1 MIPLQG
7 HYNADQENTKPDF
20 EVYGEHLKASLN

>member
-7 HYNADQENTKPDF
+7 HYNAYQEKTPHF